1 MAEIFDKIVHNEI
14 LTKVM
19 KIVTRNIGLSGT
31 DKVIRVGKLGK
42 KTVLEEITLDT
53 FHAKARNKVFMTI
66 LPILVPFMMSI
77 TFVPP
82 TLETKMSVENISS
95 FDNQFLNM
103 LAATPNYV
111 STALMV
117 AIGIIGLMAG
127 FKLMKSLIQTETS
140 NIFLS
145 SAEKEKINND
155 QKYKRIVVDEDLTK
169 NSAGSIA
176 QRFIEQAYPEI
187 AVENRSEKLSK
198 NIDRSFS
205 NIFNQNA
212 A

>member
-1 MAEIFDKIVHNEI
+1 
-14 LTKVM
+14 M
-19 KIVTRNIGLSGT
+19 KIMTRNIGLSGT

-53 FHAKARNKVFMTI
+53 LHRKSGNKVYMTMV
-66 LPILVPFMMSI
+66 PILVPSIMSVA
-77 TFVPP
+77 FVPP
-82 TLETKMSVENISS
+82 ILETKMSVENISS

-117 AIGIIGLMAG
+117 AIGIIGLMAS
-127 FKLMKSLIQTETS
+127 FKLMKLLIQTESS

-145 SAEKEKINND
+145 SVEKEKINND

-169 NSAGSIA
+169 HSAGSIA

-187 AVENRSEKLSK
+187 AVENHSEKLSK
-198 NIDRSFS
+198 NIDRTFS